1 LYWWWWTFI
10 IGGAQIYEDYFN
22 FADKLYLTEID
33 NDIEGDILLKGLDL
47 KEWDLVSTSDD
58 IIENGITYRFK
69 NYNRNEYGT
78 KESWNIGSS

>member
-1 LYWWWWTFI
+1 VLKF
-10 IGGAQIYEDYFN
+10 EDYFN

-47 KEWDLVSTSDD
+47 KEWGLVSTSDD

-69 NYNRNEYGT
+69 ITIEMSTER
-78 KESWNIGSS
+78 KS

>member
-1 LYWWWWTFI
+1 MVNFFI

-47 KEWDLVSTSDD
+47 KNGDLVSTSDD

-69 NYNRNEYGT
+69 ITIEMSTER
-78 KESWNIGSS
+78 KS

>member
-1 LYWWWWTFI
+1 LYWWWWTFF

-47 KEWDLVSTSDD
+47 K
-58 IIENGITYRFK
+58 NGT
-69 NYNRNEYGT
+69 
-78 KESWNIGSS
+78 

>member
-1 LYWWWWTFI
+1 MVNFFI

-47 KEWDLVSTSDD
+47 K
-58 IIENGITYRFK
+58 NGT
-69 NYNRNEYGT
+69 
-78 KESWNIGSS
+78 